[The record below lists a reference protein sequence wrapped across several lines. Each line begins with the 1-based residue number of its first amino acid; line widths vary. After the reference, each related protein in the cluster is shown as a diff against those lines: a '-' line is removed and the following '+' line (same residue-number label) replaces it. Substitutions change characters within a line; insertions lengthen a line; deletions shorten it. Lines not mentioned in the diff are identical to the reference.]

1 MNLKPVG
8 TIHSTYKTKAES
20 PHQGRF
26 SDKISKITI
35 FEDYDDA
42 LIGIGDKKHFIVL
55 YWQDKAERDKLKV
68 VPHGKTEKRGVFT
81 TRAPAR
87 PNPIAICLV
96 ELLELEGRTLT
107 VKWLDALDGSPVL
120 DIKPYSSDLDCL

>member
-8 TIHSTYKTKAES
+8 TIHSTYKTEAES

-26 SDKISKITI
+26 SEKLSKITI
-35 FEDYDDA
+35 FKEYADA
-42 LIGIGDKKHFIVL
+42 LRGIGDKKYFIIL
-55 YWQDKAERDKLKV
+55 YWQDKAERDKLQV

-96 ELLELEGRTLT
+96 ELVELEGRTLT

-120 DIKPYSSDLDCL
+120 DIKPYSVDLDCL

>member
-8 TIHSTYKTKAES
+8 TVHSPYKVRADS

-26 SDKISKITI
+26 SEKLS
-35 FEDYDDA
+35 
-42 LIGIGDKKHFIVL
+42 KHFIIL
-55 YWQDKAERDKLKV
+55 YWQDKAERDKLQV

-87 PNPIAICLV
+87 PNPIALCLV
-96 ELLELEGRTLT
+96 ELVKLEGRTLT

-120 DIKPYSSDLDCL
+120 DIKPYSVEIDCL